1 MHPNIFISNKF
12 WELFEECRNEISSY
26 PFDDN
31 NILLEQKRSSFFR
44 IRSLILSSNI
54 YTDEDIKFEDYC
66 EKNGVYENFKKLVF
80 SMLID
85 DYLIATSKIIKPNTN
100 IKNCKKP
107 DFCFFTNNSFE
118 FCDSYSKKNGIVYLG
133 ANFLKLPFY
142 LKNSF
147 PLELTTEK
155 VHQVEKIKHP
165 CNSLIILDSF
175 LFNGAGKI
183 THLINFIENMLH
195 EQLSNKFQIDIII
208 QNPYDD
214 QKIQK
219 AYDKI
224 LFAFKDK
231 ISLHIY
237 LSNNLKDIESDR
249 YILTNYAIINIG
261 HPFDRNTNISCSFF
275 PSQNNIEDVTTSF
288 KDIQYKISIIKK
300 VVSKIEPKFGNNKTI
315 WKSDDIKHSIF
326 EFE

>member
-1 MHPNIFISNKF
+1 MYPNIFISNKF
-12 WELFEECRNEISSY
+12 WGLFEEYRNEISNY

-31 NILLEQKRSSFFR
+31 NIELEQKRVSFFR

-54 YTDEDIKFEDYC
+54 YTDEDITLEDYC

-80 SMLID
+80 SLLID
-85 DYLIATSKIIKPNTN
+85 SNLIATSKKIKPNTN
-100 IKNCKKP
+100 ITNCKNP
-107 DFCFFTNNSFE
+107 DFCYFTNNSFE
-118 FCDSYSKKNGIVYLG
+118 FCDSYSKKYGVIYLG
-133 ANFLKLPFY
+133 ANFLNVPFY

-155 VHQVEKIKHP
+155 IHQVEKIKHP

-175 LFNGAGKI
+175 LFNGAGKV
-183 THLINFIENMLH
+183 TNLINFVEKMMPV
-195 EQLSNKFQIDIII
+195 QLSNKFQIDIII
-208 QNPYDD
+208 QNPYDN

-224 LFAFKDK
+224 LHALKDK

-261 HPFDRNTNISCSFF
+261 HPFDRNTNVSCSFY
-275 PSQNNIEDVTTSF
+275 PSQSNIEDVSTSY
-288 KDIQYKISIIKK
+288 KDIQQKRTIIKN
-300 VVSKIEPKFGNNKTI
+300 VISKIEPIFRDNKTI
-315 WKSDDIKHSIF
+315 WKSDDIKHSMI
-326 EFE
+326 EF

>member
-1 MHPNIFISNKF
+1 MYPSIFISNQF
-12 WELFEECRNEISSY
+12 WELFEEYRNEISSY

-31 NILLEQKRSSFFR
+31 NITLEQKRSSFFR

-54 YTDEDIKFEDYC
+54 YTDEDIKFEDYS
-66 EKNGVYENFKKLVF
+66 ENNGVYENFKKLVF
-80 SMLID
+80 SMLVD

-133 ANFLKLPFY
+133 ENFLNTPFY

-155 VHQVEKIKHP
+155 IHQVEKIKHP

-183 THLINFIENMLH
+183 THLINFIENMLP

-224 LFAFKDK
+224 IHVLKDK
-231 ISLHIY
+231 ISL
-237 LSNNLKDIESDR
+237 
-249 YILTNYAIINIG
+249 YIIALIVAIKVK
-261 HPFDRNTNISCSFF
+261 PC
-275 PSQNNIEDVTTSF
+275 VKTS
-288 KDIQYKISIIKK
+288 S
-300 VVSKIEPKFGNNKTI
+300 PKPTPQSLNAT
-315 WKSDDIKHSIF
+315 
-326 EFE
+326 